1 MILSFSLKKSI
12 SGLKTKR
19 RSKHE
24 AWELLYV
31 VKADNIRW
39 FLYCV
44 WSKIKQIKWWVKFVV
59 EFVVFFLISFDYDYA
74 CYKWWENTFLSLS
87 LNIWHILNLPFQ
99 ARNSEK
105 AMWVYDLLNYIG
117 SYDEQVVSQ
126 STISDPLSNRQSGA
140 KFHTKILFLADKL
153 SFFFKWTLDK
163 NWQLIWAYSIDQT
176 QPNTKADP
184 N

>member
-1 MILSFSLKKSI
+1 MVSKIRCWICSFSLDF
-12 SGLKTKR
+12 L
-19 RSKHE
+19 
-24 AWELLYV
+24 WLWLCLL
-31 VKADNIRW
+31 
-39 FLYCV
+39 
-44 WSKIKQIKWWVKFVV
+44 
-59 EFVVFFLISFDYDYA
+59 
-74 CYKWWENTFLSLS
+74 WWENTFLSLS

-126 STISDPLSNRQSGA
+126 STISNPLSNRQSGA
-140 KFHTKILFLADKL
+140 KFHAKILFLANKL
-153 SFFFKWTLDK
+153 SFWLIWTLDK

-176 QPNTKADP
+176 QPNTTKADP

>member
-1 MILSFSLKKSI
+1 MVSKIRCWICSFSLDF
-12 SGLKTKR
+12 L
-19 RSKHE
+19 
-24 AWELLYV
+24 WLWLCLL
-31 VKADNIRW
+31 
-39 FLYCV
+39 
-44 WSKIKQIKWWVKFVV
+44 
-59 EFVVFFLISFDYDYA
+59 
-74 CYKWWENTFLSLS
+74 WWENTFLSLS

-140 KFHTKILFLADKL
+140 KFHAKILFLANKL
-153 SFFFKWTLDK
+153 SFCLIWTLDK
-163 NWQLIWAYSIDQT
+163 NWQLIWACSIDQT

>member
-1 MILSFSLKKSI
+1 MVSKIRCWICSFSLDF
-12 SGLKTKR
+12 L
-19 RSKHE
+19 
-24 AWELLYV
+24 WLWLCLL
-31 VKADNIRW
+31 
-39 FLYCV
+39 
-44 WSKIKQIKWWVKFVV
+44 
-59 EFVVFFLISFDYDYA
+59 
-74 CYKWWENTFLSLS
+74 WWENTFLSLS

-140 KFHTKILFLADKL
+140 KFYAKILFLADKL

-163 NWQLIWAYSIDQT
+163 NWQLIWAYSINQT